1 MAYAETNSLIVR
13 GTLAQIEQVKRLVGE
28 MDVPRKQIEMS
39 LWIIDI
45 KKTELD
51 RLGVNWSGGINIGN
65 RLAIGINQSPSV
77 STLDGSR
84 FLASV

>member
-1 MAYAETNSLIVR
+1 
-13 GTLAQIEQVKRLVGE
+13 
-28 MDVPRKQIEMS
+28 MS

-51 RLGVNWSGGINIGN
+51 RTGVNWSGGINIGN
-65 RLAIGINQSPSV
+65 RPAICINQSPSV

-84 FLASV
+84 FWPRSGDGKQGRRAHHLAPGAADP